1 MKKELAIT
9 VARTEIH
16 TFFMASKIMTPDSA
30 GHLIKNLLQYAKE
43 SQEEKNI
50 VLSLE
55 LITNIY
61 L

>member
-1 MKKELAIT
+1 
-9 VARTEIH
+9 
-16 TFFMASKIMTPDSA
+16 
-30 GHLIKNLLQYAKE
+30 LLQYAKE